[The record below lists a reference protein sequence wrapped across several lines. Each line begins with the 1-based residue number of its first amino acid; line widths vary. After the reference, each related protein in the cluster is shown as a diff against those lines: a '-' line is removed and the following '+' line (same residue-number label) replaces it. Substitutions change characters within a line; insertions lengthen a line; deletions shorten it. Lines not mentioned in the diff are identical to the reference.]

1 MSSFSDPYTALQHRY
16 SRFTQ
21 EEDEFIFQA
30 AETRI
35 PSCVG
40 ALPFFECWKTSV
52 RYSGSV
58 LKCQQTRTA
67 CDVML
72 TFCVEDHKRPVNL
85 IIDSAFNGVGS
96 MHAALVKH
104 FAGALDPDATR
115 FEYSCLVRAVATSGV
130 VQEERRVLLP
140 GAYNDWLMHGH
151 IIDVKGKKPS
161 KAQARKQAV
170 QNIVAAIGKG
180 DLDRAV
186 AQLMTHPTTGKGM
199 SYGESRMMYG

>member
-1 MSSFSDPYTALQHRY
+1 MSSFSDPYTTLQQKF

-21 EEDEFIFQA
+21 EEDEFILQA
-30 AETRI
+30 AETRT

-40 ALPFFECWKTSV
+40 ALPYFECWKTSV
-52 RYSGSV
+52 RHSGSV

-85 IIDSAFNGVGS
+85 IVDSAFNGVGS
-96 MHAALVKH
+96 MHAALVKY
-104 FAGALDPDATR
+104 FAGALNPDATQ
-115 FEYSCLVRAVATSGV
+115 FEYSCLVRAVTTSGA
-130 VQEERRVLLP
+130 VQEERRVLSLD
-140 GAYNDWLMHGH
+140 AHNDWLMHGH
-151 IIDVKGKKPS
+151 IIDVAKKKPS
-161 KAQARKQAV
+161 KAQASNQAV
-170 QNIVAAIGKG
+170 QKIVAAIDKG